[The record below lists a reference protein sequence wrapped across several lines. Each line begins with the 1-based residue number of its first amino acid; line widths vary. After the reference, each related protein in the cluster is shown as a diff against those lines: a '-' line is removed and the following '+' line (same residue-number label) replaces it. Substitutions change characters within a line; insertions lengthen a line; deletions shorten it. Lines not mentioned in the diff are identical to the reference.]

1 MKFLPSLF
9 LFKIALKIL
18 LDKVLKTKLSLL
30 VDKKYLVYKALFFY
44 PEYKKKTFF
53 LLILPKK
60 KNKGG
65 KWPFLDKN
73 HGLTTLEN
81 FEFFHFFKPLFF
93 LSRKHSILSRIM
105 PNSFCLILQ
114 KKQPWKVTI
123 FWQTPWTNPF
133 GNWISNFFT
142 SYKLHFSYVEN
153 ILFYPEYGKSVL
165 FVLFSAKKKS

>member
-30 VDKKYLVYKALFFY
+30 VDKKYLLYKALFFY

-60 KNKGG
+60 KNKDG

-73 HGLTTLEN
+73 HGLTPLEN
-81 FEFFHFFKPLFF
+81 FEFFHFFKTLFF

-114 KKQPWKVTI
+114 KKNNHGTWPFFDKHHG
-123 FWQTPWTNPF
+123 QTPLETEFQISSLPTNFIFPM
-133 GNWISNFFT
+133 
-142 SYKLHFSYVEN
+142 
-153 ILFYPEYGKSVL
+153 
-165 FVLFSAKKKS
+165 

>member
-1 MKFLPSLF
+1 MS
-9 LFKIALKIL
+9 
-18 LDKVLKTKLSLL
+18 TKQC
-30 VDKKYLVYKALFFY
+30 FFIQNI
-44 PEYKKKTFF
+44 KKKLFSCLF
-53 LLILPKK
+53 CRKK

-81 FEFFHFFKPLFF
+81 FEFFHFFKTLFF

-114 KKQPWKVTI
+114 KKQPWNEAI